1 MTQRLVFAGVSD
13 DKTSDFIVD
22 EAVTDTPMSIKKGCT
37 PEEIM
42 ACGKR
47 VWPGREWRISPD
59 ALILASPAR
68 SMDVVVCGAAGDA
81 RVYDPTTGADAWD
94 ALMWVRKQ
102 CVTAPMIIA
111 QAPVG
116 EYGAALVRLVA
127 NWPAG
132 R

>member
-47 VWPGREWRISPD
+47 VWPLWLR
-59 ALILASPAR
+59 ASTQR
-68 SMDVVVCGAAGDA
+68 AASGG
-81 RVYDPTTGADAWD
+81 TNEKADCHRRPLFWP
-94 ALMWVRKQ
+94 R
-102 CVTAPMIIA
+102 
-111 QAPVG
+111 
-116 EYGAALVRLVA
+116 RL
-127 NWPAG
+127 G
-132 R
+132 

>member
-1 MTQRLVFAGVSD
+1 MA
-13 DKTSDFIVD
+13 
-22 EAVTDTPMSIKKGCT
+22 

-59 ALILASPAR
+59 ALIVTAEKAR

-81 RVYDPTTGADAWD
+81 RIYDPTTGADAWD
-94 ALMWVRKQ
+94 ALMWMTQKCWDEGFRLTFEVDGGITVDGPEDNYHVPGSQ
-102 CVTAPMIIA
+102 GV
-111 QAPVG
+111 
-116 EYGAALVRLVA
+116 ALVRMIA
-127 NWPAG
+127 DWPAG